1 MSYRVKTVSELTGIP
16 RNTLVA
22 WERRYNLLDVRR
34 SESGYRIYEDADI
47 AYLKELKVLVDQ
59 GVAISEA
66 ISRVPRSQVKGPVE
80 EVPTNNDPMHA
91 VLEALIA
98 FDHSAA
104 APHLRRIEQ
113 MPFLEALQEV
123 WEPLLFE
130 VGQRWERGDITVAQE
145 HFVSEIAREAFAAML
160 RSIGHGRM
168 GWPGVVCACMPGER
182 HDLPLL
188 SVSVQLALAGW
199 RVIWLGAD
207 VPLPDLCAFVASH
220 TPDVVCLSAVV
231 EPPERVLQVG
241 RTVLSCAPRS
251 TTVVLGGPSA
261 APLRSKEGPRLWV
274 CNGAPEL
281 LTRWVH
287 RMGTDTHLLPS

>member
-1 MSYRVKTVSELTGIP
+1 MSYRVKTVSEQTGIP

-66 ISRVPRSQVKGPVE
+66 ISRVPRTQPKVE
-80 EVPTNNDPMHA
+80 IESITSDPMLA

-98 FDHSAA
+98 FDHLAA

-130 VGQRWERGDITVAQE
+130 VGQRWERGEISIAQE

-160 RSIGHGRM
+160 RSIGHGR
-168 GWPGVVCACMPGER
+168 GVWPVVVCACMPGER

-220 TPDVVCLSAVV
+220 SPDVVCLSAII
-231 EPPERVLQVG
+231 EPPDRVLQVG

-261 APLRSKEGPRLWV
+261 SPLRNKEGARLWV
-274 CNGAPEL
+274 CNGAAEL